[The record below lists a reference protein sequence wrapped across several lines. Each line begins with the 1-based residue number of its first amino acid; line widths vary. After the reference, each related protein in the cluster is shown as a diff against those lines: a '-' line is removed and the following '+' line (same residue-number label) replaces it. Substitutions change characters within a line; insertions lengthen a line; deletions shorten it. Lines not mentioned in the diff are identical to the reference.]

1 MKKSMKVIDAER
13 LKAEV
18 KSWRDKQMG
27 FSWDAV
33 NEVGKMI
40 LSLQKELP
48 TLQELDAA
56 AIAYSKRV
64 SDGRMYRDLIAGFI
78 AGAEWMAEQIKEDKR

>member
-78 AGAEWMAEQIKEDKR
+78 AGAEWMAEQIKEDKQ

>member
-78 AGAEWMAEQIKEDKR
+78 AGAEWMAEQIKEDEQ